1 MDDGDKGFEDQKEVS
16 CCTDYRSKGAPK
28 FSNNNIK
35 ILRNVFFFP
44 TNSNGVHIKSVPCS
58 DYYDTMQTKL
68 HNFSLKEMS

>member
-35 ILRNVFFFP
+35 ILRNVFIFP
-44 TNSNGVHIKSVPCS
+44 QIPTEF
-58 DYYDTMQTKL
+58 T
-68 HNFSLKEMS
+68 LKVFRAAIIMIQCKQNYIIFH